1 MDTIKPAMPVKQC
14 EAVRKLSEYDSN
26 YGGQGRFSASW
37 TVKANEAERI
47 LARAWAGDQATHAGN
62 AEAIAHNLALRT
74 HITEVMQAAG
84 VKDDYRV
91 PDTKSRSRYPK
102 SKLVYAG
109 YKSDIAHFI
118 PVSDGF
124 AAAEL
129 RQQKLAVLFAGWRSK
144 ADEEKNAKAA
154 EAEREKTKRMAD
166 MELATILVRYGLPID
181 SEWWSVAQE
190 LRKRDKY
197 LDLACAMENVRCDW
211 NDGCDEV
218 SSALGRFEIVAGDD
232 AKIAADVA
240 SAVVRFS
247 DDRDGRYFRDT
258 TWSYGALYTLVADKQ
273 LLADGKLA
281 NERARR

>member
-1 MDTIKPAMPVKQC
+1 MDAIKPAMPVKQC

-26 YGGQGRFSASW
+26 YGGGGRFSSSW
-37 TVKANEAERI
+37 TFKANEAERM
-47 LARAWAGDQATHAGN
+47 LARAWAEDQATHADN
-62 AEAIAHNLALRT
+62 TEALVHNLGLRT
-74 HITEVMQAAG
+74 HITEVMRSIG
-84 VKDDYRV
+84 VTDEYSV
-91 PDTKSRSRYPK
+91 PDLKSRSRWVKTKKVP
-102 SKLVYAG
+102 AG
-109 YKSDIAHFI
+109 YRSDIAHFI

-154 EAEREKTKRMAD
+154 EAERKKTKRMAD

-218 SSALGRFEIVAGDD
+218 SDALGRFEIAAGDD